1 MSLNLKKEVEHLN
14 FEEEKPYQSAAVSI
28 EVWLGGSTGKIS
40 PELKAVKSF
49 EKHIYDINQE
59 ITGVTN
65 NDIKTF
71 F

>member
-49 EKHIYDINQE
+49 EKHIYDIN
-59 ITGVTN
+59 
-65 NDIKTF
+65 
-71 F
+71 